1 MSVLHA
7 REDKECSEK
16 TEVRDRWCA
25 WVNERLLPQAASIDQ
40 HGITPRSLLAEIGS
54 IGGFSVGLGEVE
66 GEEFGSLRD
75 MAIVHEE
82 VGRGSAAVRSFLTV
96 HCMLLQAVCRWGRLP
111 VGDNRLHDLLK
122 GTSLGGLAF
131 SEMGIGSDLAG
142 VKATASRTASGRYEL
157 CGIKRWVTGGQ
168 VLDSALV
175 LAVADGGPTVFL
187 VDCHSTG
194 VRREALCDVI
204 GARGSM
210 MADIHFEDVTVGD
223 DAIIGGEGMGLAI
236 ATGILDYGRLSVAAG
251 SVGIVQAC
259 LDCSVDYAWPCS
271 KDGRQIGDFQLIQEL
286 ISKMSVAA
294 SAGRALVAEAALS
307 KELGL
312 SSTLLK
318 TCIAKQFAATSA
330 VQAAN
335 DAVQLHGAAGL
346 TTRYPVERLLRDAK
360 VMEIIEGSTQI
371 QHGIIAE
378 ATRDAL
384 RQVGG
389 VR

>member
-1 MSVLHA
+1 M
-7 REDKECSEK
+7 
-16 TEVRDRWCA
+16 
-25 WVNERLLPQAASIDQ
+25 
-40 HGITPRSLLAEIGS
+40 
-54 IGGFSVGLGEVE
+54 
-66 GEEFGSLRD
+66 
-75 MAIVHEE
+75 
-82 VGRGSAAVRSFLTV
+82 

-122 GTSLGGLAF
+122 GKRLGGLAF
-131 SEMGIGSDLAG
+131 SEMGIGSDLAA
-142 VKATASRTASGRYEL
+142 VKATASRTADGHYEL
-157 CGIKRWVTGGQ
+157 RGIKRWVTGGQ
-168 VLDSALV
+168 ILDSALV
-175 LAVADGGPTVFL
+175 LAIADGGPTVFL

-194 VRREALCDVI
+194 VRREALSDVI
-204 GARGSM
+204 GTRGSM
-210 MADIHFEDVTVGD
+210 MADIHFENVTVGD
-223 DAIIGGEGMGLAI
+223 DGIIGGEGMGLAI

>member
-1 MSVLHA
+1 
-7 REDKECSEK
+7 
-16 TEVRDRWCA
+16 
-25 WVNERLLPQAASIDQ
+25 
-40 HGITPRSLLAEIGS
+40 
-54 IGGFSVGLGEVE
+54 
-66 GEEFGSLRD
+66 
-75 MAIVHEE
+75 
-82 VGRGSAAVRSFLTV
+82 
-96 HCMLLQAVCRWGRLP
+96 
-111 VGDNRLHDLLK
+111 
-122 GTSLGGLAF
+122 
-131 SEMGIGSDLAG
+131 
-142 VKATASRTASGRYEL
+142 
-157 CGIKRWVTGGQ
+157 
-168 VLDSALV
+168 
-175 LAVADGGPTVFL
+175 

>member
-111 VGDNRLHDLLK
+111 VGDNRLHGLLK
-122 GTSLGGLAF
+122 GKRLGGLAF
-131 SEMGIGSDLAG
+131 SEMGIGSDLAA
-142 VKATASRTASGRYEL
+142 VKATASRTADGHYEL
-157 CGIKRWVTGGQ
+157 RGIKRWVTGGQ
-168 VLDSALV
+168 ILDSALV
-175 LAVADGGPTVFL
+175 LAIADGGPTVFL

-194 VRREALCDVI
+194 VRREALSDVI
-204 GARGSM
+204 GTRGSM

-384 RQVGG
+384 RQVRG